1 MADNKQTFGVVEGV
15 LVYAK
20 VAEPSL
26 KYQSKDTEY
35 TVSVIVDED
44 FADEWDAKFKKQ
56 PAKKVK
62 AAEFEAKYKMEL
74 PEEFKGSKNVFEIK
88 LKKDATKDGE
98 PFYPEHRP
106 KVFLDDAEGNRTDIT
121 ESRLIANGSRGKVS
135 YRISTND
142 FGTFAKLNNVLI
154 QEADF
159 KEYVSTSGG
168 AGSEFGDSK
177 PVKVEAAKESVTK
190 ARANKDSDKHKA
202 NPAYNFSDM
211 DEDVPFMRG
220 CKLGMQD
227 QFRGKYAHHI

>member
-1 MADNKQTFGVVEGV
+1 MADNKQTFGVLEGT

-44 FADEWDAKFKKQ
+44 TADEWDAKFKKQ
-56 PAKKVK
+56 PAKKIK
-62 AAEFEAKYKMEL
+62 ATEFEGKYKITL
-74 PEEFKGSKNVFEIK
+74 PEEFKGAKNVFEIK

-106 KVFLDDAEGNRTDIT
+106 KVFLDDAEGGRTEIT
-121 ESRLIANGSRGKVS
+121 ESRLIANGTVAKVS
-135 YRISTND
+135 YRISSND

-154 QEADF
+154 QEANF
-159 KEYVSTSGG
+159 KEYVSTGSA

-177 PVKVEAAKESVTK
+177 PVKVEAPKESATK
-190 ARANKDSDKHKA
+190 ARASKSKVAPVEDDDS
-202 NPAYNFSDM
+202 SDQA
-211 DEDVPFMRG
+211 PF
-220 CKLGMQD
+220 
-227 QFRGKYAHHI
+227 

>member
-1 MADNKQTFGVVEGV
+1 MADNKQNFGVLEGT

-20 VAEPSL
+20 LAEASP

-35 TVSVIVDED
+35 TVSVIVSED
-44 FADEWDAKFKKQ
+44 VADEWDSKFKKQ
-56 PAKKVK
+56 PAKKIK
-62 AAEFEAKYKMEL
+62 ASEFEAKYKTEL
-74 PEEFKGSKNVFEIK
+74 PAALKGGKNVYEIK

-106 KVFLDDAEGNRTDIT
+106 KVFLDDSEGNRVDIT
-121 ESRLIANGSRGKVS
+121 ESRLIANGTYGKVS
-135 YRISTND
+135 YRISSND

-177 PVKVEAAKESVTK
+177 PVKVEAPKESATK
-190 ARANKDSDKHKA
+190 ARANKEAAKVKETPVEDDLSDA
-202 NPAYNFSDM
+202 
-211 DEDVPFMRG
+211 PF
-220 CKLGMQD
+220 
-227 QFRGKYAHHI
+227 